1 MRAASR
7 WRGRFPCL
15 SLGFLHELGRHAG
28 EGQRS
33 ARDAREHRTAMSAPL
48 SRTDLRAL
56 QSLIDWWDQ
65 AGVETAP
72 VPVSE
77 VRASRSAPPT
87 PAERARPAP
96 ARATAAAARAAGY
109 GGAAEQNAR
118 DIAAKCAT
126 LDDLKAAV
134 DAFEGCPLKATATQ
148 AAFARGAPAARVM
161 VVGEAPGREEDR
173 EGKPFVG
180 EAGQLLD
187 RMLAAIGLDETS
199 AYITNLVFWR
209 PPGNRKPTDAEIE
222 SCRPF
227 VERHIELAKPD
238 FVILAG
244 GISAQT
250 LLRQRAAITR
260 LRGKWAQLTVGDLTL
275 SALPIFHPAFLLRRP
290 QEKAKAWADLLSLKA
305 KLTT

>member
-1 MRAASR
+1 
-7 WRGRFPCL
+7 
-15 SLGFLHELGRHAG
+15 
-28 EGQRS
+28 
-33 ARDAREHRTAMSAPL
+33 MSAEL
-48 SRTDLRAL
+48 SQADLRAL
-56 QSLIDWWDQ
+56 QSLIHWWDQ

-72 VPVSE
+72 IPASE
-77 VRASRSAPPT
+77 VRAQAPATQPAPQPSSQGDQTRPLSVQAGGRASRSRSGTGDTASPP
-87 PAERARPAP
+87 
-96 ARATAAAARAAGY
+96 RATAAAARAAGY
-109 GGAAEQNAR
+109 GGQAGADAQE
-118 DIAAKCAT
+118 IAAKCAT

-134 DAFEGCPLKATATQ
+134 EAFEGCPLKATATR
-148 AAFARGAPAARVM
+148 AAFARGNPQARVM
-161 VVGEAPGREEDR
+161 VIGEAPGRDEDR

-227 VERHIELAKPD
+227 TERHIELARPD
-238 FVILAG
+238 FILLAG

-250 LLRQRAAITR
+250 LLRQRAGITQ
-260 LRGKWAQLTVGDLTL
+260 LRGKWAELKAGEMAIP
-275 SALPIFHPAFLLRRP
+275 ALPIFHPAFLIRRP

-305 KLTT
+305 KL